1 MLELSLKDVNEEKF
15 QIGIECEL
23 RKIGLKTSFEMHKM
37 EV

>member
-1 MLELSLKDVNEEKF
+1 MLELSLKDVKEKF